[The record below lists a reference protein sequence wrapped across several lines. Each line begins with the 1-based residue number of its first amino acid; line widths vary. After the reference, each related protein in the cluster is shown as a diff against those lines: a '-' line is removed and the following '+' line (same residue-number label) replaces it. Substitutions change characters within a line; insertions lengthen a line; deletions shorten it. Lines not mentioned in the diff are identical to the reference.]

1 MNNWHDLNET
11 LRSWFGVNLPQA
23 GHVAGADEDLARA
36 QARLSLALPAAYARW
51 WREHGGL
58 LAEVWNVQDQL
69 HAPDALCLAA
79 DAPGK
84 LLIAHEN
91 QSVVR
96 WAFDLA
102 DWAADVGDVDEGQAA
117 APADPPVWVEDAEAT
132 GSWRLEAESFSDWLL
147 QRLAL
152 GVKFA
157 DAPLWRGNGSWPQS
171 ADVAQIDQLCGQ
183 LAPALH
189 WGAVRELA
197 WPPQACL
204 WANDTLVLECHGDTW
219 LWLTASSEA
228 AWQAALA
235 RLNASALAPDWVA
248 LDGPDGPL

>member
-11 LRSWFGVNLPQA
+11 LRSWFGVAAPQA
-23 GHVAGADEDLARA
+23 GLVAGADEDLARA

-51 WREHGGL
+51 WREQGGL
-58 LAEVWNVQDQL
+58 LNEVWNVQDTL

-102 DWAADVGDVDEGQAA
+102 DLADIGVGQAA
-117 APADPPVWVEDAEAT
+117 PANPPVWVEDAEAT

-152 GVKFA
+152 AAKFA
-157 DAPLWRGNGSWPQS
+157 DAPLWRGNGSWPQ
-171 ADVAQIDQLCGQ
+171 AANATQIERLCAQ
-183 LAPALH
+183 LAPPLH
-189 WGAVRELA
+189 WGVVHELA
-197 WPPQACL
+197 WPPQARL
-204 WANDTLVLECHGDTW
+204 WASDTMLLESHGDTW
-219 LWLTASSEA
+219 LWLTARSEA
-228 AWQAALA
+228 AWQAALTQL
-235 RLNASALAPDWVA
+235 RASGLAPDWVA